1 MPRPVPV
8 LVTYRPMKGKESRFL
23 SILKRH
29 WPALR
34 SAGLAAPT
42 PPRAW
47 RAREKRSGRDHFV
60 ETFSWKDAASSDS
73 AHTHPDV
80 VAIWG
85 PMMPLLE
92 SMEIAVV
99 EELGL
104 GAAARAP
111 AGGRRPRRALAR
123 PARRS

>member
-8 LVTYRPMKGKESRFL
+8 LVTYRPKKGKESRFL

-47 RAREKRSGRDHFV
+47 RAKDKRSGRVHFV
-60 ETFSWKDAASSDS
+60 ETFVWKDASSSDR
-73 AHTHPDV
+73 AHSHPEV

-92 SMEIAVV
+92 SMEIAVI
-99 EELGL
+99 EELAL
-104 GAAARAP
+104 PAARSP
-111 AGGRRPRRALAR
+111 AGARRPRGAVAR
-123 PARRS
+123 SARRG